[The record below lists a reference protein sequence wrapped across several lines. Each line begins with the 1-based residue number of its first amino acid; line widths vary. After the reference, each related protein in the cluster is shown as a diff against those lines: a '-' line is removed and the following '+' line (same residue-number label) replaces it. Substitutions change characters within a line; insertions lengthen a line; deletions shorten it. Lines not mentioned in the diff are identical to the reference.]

1 MDIAQIQ
8 LTKSADDD
16 LELITSD
23 HHLQF
28 TLPQQSHLQE
38 QLEFQVFR
46 KFGKVCVQA
55 LWSILSWRV
64 AARSCCCFVLPAVVF
79 LSLLQLFFV
88 SGFPC
93 IFFIQKKKKKKAE
106 SSAGIGFMTSIT
118 YCPNISNPTSTKL
131 INNSK
136 SLHIRS

>member
-55 LWSILSWRV
+55 LWSILSWRM

-79 LSLLQLFFV
+79 LSLLQLFSV

-93 IFFIQKKKKKKAE
+93 IFFIQKKKKKK
-106 SSAGIGFMTSIT
+106 SRVI
-118 YCPNISNPTSTKL
+118 CRDW
-131 INNSK
+131 
-136 SLHIRS
+136 LHDFHHILPKHIQPHQYQADQ